1 MSENRPSILVIEDEA
16 PIRRFLRAYL
26 EAQGY
31 RFLEAETGMEGISL
45 AASHGPDAILLDL
58 GLPDLDGLAVIK
70 RLREWSATPIVILS
84 ARGQERDKIEALDAG
99 ADDYLS
105 KPFGVGELGAR
116 LRVCL
121 RRGPKADEAE
131 APVLQCGELVI
142 DLAGHNVTVAGQ
154 EAHLTPLEFKLLG
167 LLARHAGK
175 VLTHRH
181 ILREVWG
188 PGAGESQAQV
198 LRIHI
203 HALRHKLEK
212 DPARPAHIRTETGV
226 GYRLVCGKD

>member
-1 MSENRPSILVIEDEA
+1 MSDNRPSILVIEDEA

-31 RFLEAETGMEGISL
+31 RFLEAETGLEGIAL
-45 AASHGPDAILLDL
+45 AASHSPDAILLDL

-121 RRGPKADEAE
+121 RRST
-131 APVLQCGELVI
+131 GEPGREEPIFRSGGLVV
-142 DLAGHNVTVAGQ
+142 DLARHLVTVNGS
-154 EAHLTPLEFKLLG
+154 EVHLTPIEFR
-167 LLARHAGK
+167 LLAALVRHAGK
-175 VLTHRH
+175 VLTHRQ
-181 ILREVWG
+181 LLKEVWQRG
-188 PGAGESQAQV
+188 TEEQAHY
-198 LRIHI
+198 LRIYI
-203 HALRHKLEK
+203 HSLRHKLEK
-212 DPARPAHIRTETGV
+212 DPARPVHIRTETGV
-226 GYRLVCGKD
+226 GYRLRCDET